1 MNWSTIK
8 KGDTITFTAVHFRSG
23 KKEATRKVLEVNTLG
38 IGVRMF
44 GWNPFFLDPR
54 FDKIT
59 KVVKAP
65 KIKK

>member
-8 KGDTITFTAVHFRSG
+8 VGDTISFTALHFREG
-23 KKEATRKVLEVNTLG
+23 KKKATRKVTEINTLG

-44 GWNPFFLDPR
+44 GYNPFFLNPR

-59 KVVKAP
+59 KV
-65 KIKK
+65 KK